1 MCPSVCCVLWH
12 TLQVG
17 AWVSFSVMTQSLPGM
32 HTTAHYLHI
41 TLSNSTACAS
51 VWWEMAVSREF
62 HLTIMSSSLIF
73 LPSGFLH
80 NFGVRPD
87 EHLGKREAQGLR
99 QGVQGLSKAPN
110 VNHPFD
116 SIKQVSKK
124 LLRTELCTFLEKNTG
139 NKSNDILITN

>member
-1 MCPSVCCVLWH
+1 M
-12 TLQVG
+12 
-17 AWVSFSVMTQSLPGM
+17 
-32 HTTAHYLHI
+32 
-41 TLSNSTACAS
+41 
-51 VWWEMAVSREF
+51 SREF